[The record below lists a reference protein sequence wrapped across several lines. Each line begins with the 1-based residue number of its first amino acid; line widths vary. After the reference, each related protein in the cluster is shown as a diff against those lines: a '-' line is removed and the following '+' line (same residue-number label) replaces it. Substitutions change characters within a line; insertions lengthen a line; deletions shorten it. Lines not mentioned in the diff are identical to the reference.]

1 MEFMW
6 IFMGLIFGGITM
18 VVGRNNGRSAGAWFV
33 IGLLFG
39 PLGLIASLVVG
50 KDQAAVDA
58 MQLTAGEVK
67 KCPFCAELIKP
78 EALICKHC
86 GKDQPV
92 QEVNHAASEPWE
104 CSGCT
109 AINDG
114 HKSHCWNCE
123 KPHTA

>member
-18 VVGRNNGRSAGAWFV
+18 VVARNNGRSAGTWFV

-50 KDQAAVDA
+50 KDQAAADE
-58 MQLTAGEVK
+58 MQLNAGEVK

-92 QEVNHAASEPWE
+92 HEVNHANSEPWE

-114 HKSHCWNCE
+114 SKVECWNCE
-123 KPHTA
+123 KPRPA